1 MFARGV
7 GVKKGE
13 GVNIGADGVIDEAD
27 GVIDEDDADV
37 EALEESKASVER
49 DHEATS
55 LSNSMPHSL

>member
-13 GVNIGADGVIDEAD
+13 GVNIGADGVIDEA
-27 GVIDEDDADV
+27 DADV